1 MLGITS
7 QAHARILVVQDEPG
21 PSRSLSYI
29 LEAAGY
35 QVQVVGSGEEALRIF
50 PDMRPDL
57 VLLDTAL
64 PDFSGFEVCRR
75 MRASAVVPQPA
86 VVILTAETGESERVA
101 GFEVGADDFVSKP
114 FSLRELMLRIEIRLR
129 ARQTAELPAIAESPG
144 SEQADEHLALGP
156 LEIDQAGHRVFLSG
170 EEINFSV
177 QEMRLL
183 AYMASSPGKMHT
195 RRELLTEVWGYRPD
209 VSSRTL
215 DTHIKRIRDKF
226 GSMAWM
232 IQTVHGVGYRLA
244 KSQQRVRRRETAGNV
259 ARRR

>member
-7 QAHARILVVQDEPG
+7 QAHARILVVQDEPSLG
-21 PSRSLSYI
+21 SSLSYI

-50 PDMRPDL
+50 PDMCPDL

-64 PDFSGFEVCRR
+64 PDLSGFEVCRR
-75 MRASAVVPQPA
+75 IRAGAVTPQPA
-86 VVILTAETGESERVA
+86 VVILTAQTGESERVA

-114 FSLRELMLRIEIRLR
+114 FSLRELMLRIEVRLR
-129 ARQTAELPAIAESPG
+129 ARQAAELPAVAESSG
-144 SEQADEHLALGP
+144 LEGADERLTLGP
-156 LEIDQAGHRVFLSG
+156 LEIDQAGHRIFLSG
-170 EEINFSV
+170 EEISFSA

-183 AYMASSPGKMHT
+183 AHMAGSPGKMHT

-226 GSMAWM
+226 GAMAWM

-244 KSQQRVRRRETAGNV
+244 KSQQRARRRESAGSM

>member
-1 MLGITS
+1 MLGLAS
-7 QAHARILVVQDEPG
+7 QARVRILVVQNEP
-21 PSRSLSYI
+21 SLSSSLSYI

-50 PDMRPDL
+50 PGLCPDL
-57 VLLDTAL
+57 VLLDIAL
-64 PDFSGFEVCRR
+64 PDLSGFDVCRR
-75 MRASAVVPQPA
+75 IRASAVTPQPA
-86 VVILTAETGESERVA
+86 VIILAAETGESERVA

-114 FSLRELMLRIEIRLR
+114 FSLRELMLRIEVRLR
-129 ARQTAELPAIAESPG
+129 ARQTAELPAVAESPRLEG
-144 SEQADEHLALGP
+144 ADKRLVLGP

-170 EEINFSV
+170 EEISFSA

-183 AYMASSPGKMHT
+183 AYMASSPGKMHA

-244 KSQQRVRRRETAGNV
+244 KSQQRIRRREAAGSV

>member
-7 QAHARILVVQDEPG
+7 QAHARILVVQDEPSLG
-21 PSRSLSYI
+21 SSLSYI

-50 PDMRPDL
+50 PDMCPDL

-75 MRASAVVPQPA
+75 IRASAVVPQPA
-86 VVILTAETGESERVA
+86 VVILTAQTGESERVA

-129 ARQTAELPAIAESPG
+129 ARHTAELPAIAESPG
-144 SEQADEHLALGP
+144 PEQADGRLVLGP

-244 KSQQRVRRRETAGNV
+244 KSQQRVRRREAAGNV

>member
-7 QAHARILVVQDEPG
+7 QAHARILVVQDEPSLG
-21 PSRSLSYI
+21 SSLSYI

-50 PDMRPDL
+50 PDMCPDL

-75 MRASAVVPQPA
+75 IRASAVVPQPA
-86 VVILTAETGESERVA
+86 VVILTAQTWESERVA

-129 ARQTAELPAIAESPG
+129 ARHTAELPAIAESPG
-144 SEQADEHLALGP
+144 PEQADERLVLGP

-244 KSQQRVRRRETAGNV
+244 KSQQRVRRREAAGNV

>member
-1 MLGITS
+1 
-7 QAHARILVVQDEPG
+7 
-21 PSRSLSYI
+21 
-29 LEAAGY
+29 
-35 QVQVVGSGEEALRIF
+35 
-50 PDMRPDL
+50 
-57 VLLDTAL
+57 
-64 PDFSGFEVCRR
+64 
-75 MRASAVVPQPA
+75 

-114 FSLRELMLRIEIRLR
+114 FSLRELMLRIEVRLR
-129 ARQTAELPAIAESPG
+129 ARQTAELLAIAESPG
-144 SEQADEHLALGP
+144 PEQADERLVLGP
-156 LEIDQAGHRVFLSG
+156 LEIDQAGHRIFLSG
-170 EEINFSV
+170 DEVSFSA

-226 GSMAWM
+226 GAMAWM

-244 KSQQRVRRRETAGNV
+244 KSQQRVRRREAAGNV

>member
-7 QAHARILVVQDEPG
+7 QAHARILVVQDEPSLG
-21 PSRSLSYI
+21 SSLSYI

-50 PDMRPDL
+50 PDMCPDL

-75 MRASAVVPQPA
+75 IRASAVVPQPA
-86 VVILTAETGESERVA
+86 VVILTAQTGESERVA

-129 ARQTAELPAIAESPG
+129 ARHTAELPAIAESPG
-144 SEQADEHLALGP
+144 PEQADERLVLGP

-244 KSQQRVRRRETAGNV
+244 KSQQRIRRREAAGSV

>member
-21 PSRSLSYI
+21 LSSSLSYI

-50 PDMRPDL
+50 PDLCPDL

-64 PDFSGFEVCRR
+64 PDLSGFDVCRR
-75 MRASAVVPQPA
+75 IRASAVVPQPA

-129 ARQTAELPAIAESPG
+129 ARKTAELPAIAESPE
-144 SEQADEHLALGP
+144 SEQADDRLVLGP

-170 EEINFSV
+170 EEIDFSV

-183 AYMASSPGKMHT
+183 AYMASSPGRMHT

-244 KSQQRVRRRETAGNV
+244 KSQQRVRRREAAGGV

>member
-1 MLGITS
+1 MLGLAS

-21 PSRSLSYI
+21 LSSSLSYI

-35 QVQVVGSGEEALRIF
+35 QVQIVSSGEEALRTVSSLC
-50 PDMRPDL
+50 PDL

-64 PDFSGFEVCRR
+64 PDLSGFEVCRR
-75 MRASAVVPQPA
+75 IRSNAAAPQPA

-129 ARQTAELPAIAESPG
+129 ARQTAELPAIPESPEP
-144 SEQADEHLALGP
+144 EQADERLILGP

-170 EEINFSV
+170 EEISFSA

-183 AYMASSPGKMHT
+183 AHMASSPGKMHT

-244 KSQQRVRRRETAGNV
+244 KSQQRVRRREAAGNV

>member
-1 MLGITS
+1 MLGTAS
-7 QAHARILVVQDEPG
+7 QARVRILVVQDEP
-21 PSRSLSYI
+21 SLSSSLSYI

-35 QVQVVGSGEEALRIF
+35 QVQVVGTGEEALHIF
-50 PDMRPDL
+50 PGLCPDL
-57 VLLDTAL
+57 VLLDLAL
-64 PDFSGFEVCRR
+64 PDLSGFDVCRR
-75 MRASAVVPQPA
+75 IRASAVVPQPA
-86 VVILTAETGESERVA
+86 VVILTAEAGENDRVA

-114 FSLRELMLRIEIRLR
+114 FSLRELMLRIEVRLR
-129 ARQTAELPAIAESPG
+129 ARQTAGLPAIPESPG
-144 SEQADEHLALGP
+144 SEQADERLTLGP

-170 EEINFSV
+170 EEISFSA

-183 AYMASSPGKMHT
+183 AHMASSPGKMHT

-226 GSMAWM
+226 GSVAWM
-232 IQTVHGVGYRLA
+232 VQTVHGVGYRLA
-244 KSQQRVRRRETAGNV
+244 ESQQRIRRREAAGSV

>member
-7 QAHARILVVQDEPG
+7 QAHARILVVQDEPSLG
-21 PSRSLSYI
+21 SSLSYI

-50 PDMRPDL
+50 PDMCPDL

-75 MRASAVVPQPA
+75 IRASAVVPQPA
-86 VVILTAETGESERVA
+86 VVILTAQTGESERVA

-129 ARQTAELPAIAESPG
+129 ARHTAELPAIAESPG
-144 SEQADEHLALGP
+144 PEQADERLVLGP

-183 AYMASSPGKMHT
+183 AYMASSPGKMHA

-244 KSQQRVRRRETAGNV
+244 KSQQRVRRREAAGNV